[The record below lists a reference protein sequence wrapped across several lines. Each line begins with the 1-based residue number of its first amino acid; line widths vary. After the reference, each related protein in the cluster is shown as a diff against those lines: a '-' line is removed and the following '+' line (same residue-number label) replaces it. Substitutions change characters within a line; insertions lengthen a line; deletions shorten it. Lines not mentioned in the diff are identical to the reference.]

1 MYRVSKQFE
10 FPAAH
15 VLSKHP
21 GRCRFPHGHNYRV
34 EVTLVADGLDEN
46 DMVCDFH
53 ALKAILADFADSLDH
68 SIMLNSADR
77 VNCEGQERNPRR
89 VLFDGRDPTTEV
101 LAETI
106 FKHLQAR
113 LRETR
118 TQTARGVEYKISPNA
133 RLEKVT
139 VWESSTA
146 RAEYQE

>member
-34 EVTLVADGLDEN
+34 EITLAADALD
-46 DMVCDFH
+46 DHHMVCDFH
-53 ALKAILADFADSLDH
+53 AIKALLEEYLDSLDH
-68 SIMLNSADR
+68 SIMLNSTDQAGR
-77 VNCEGQERNPRR
+77 RGQEGNPRC
-89 VLFDGRDPTTEV
+89 VVFEGRDPTSEV

-106 FKHLQAR
+106 YRHVEGRLQQGR
-113 LRETR
+113 VTSRH
-118 TQTARGVEYKISPNA
+118 GIEYTIGPSV

-139 VWESSTA
+139 VWESPTA
-146 RAEYQE
+146 WAEYRK